1 MSGTYAG
8 DTAAAE
14 PSAAP
19 QVIAVVGATATGKSA
34 VSVALALLL
43 AERGTPAE
51 IINGDAMQFYR
62 GMDIGTAKITA
73 EERHGIPH
81 HELDWLDVTEDAS
94 VARFQARARSD
105 IDAIHARG
113 GRAIVVGGSGLYLRA
128 LLDVFE
134 FPATDPSLRAVLESR
149 CAVEGPGVLHK
160 ELASLDPEGARTI
173 DPRNARRV
181 VRALEVVTLTGEPF
195 GTTLPRHEYAIPAV
209 QVGLELGYDVLDPRI
224 EARVAAMWDGGLV
237 AEVEHLVSVG
247 LREGTTARRAVGYA
261 ETLRHLDG
269 ELEADAAR
277 ELIAQHT
284 RRLAR
289 RQRRWFNPDPRVSWV
304 PAPADSDDVARAARE
319 ALAVVDRGGPT
330 VGPPAVG

>member
-1 MSGTYAG
+1 MSS
-8 DTAAAE
+8 DTVRDVGQRR
-14 PSAAP
+14 AP

-34 VSVALALLL
+34 VSVALARALI
-43 AERGTPAE
+43 ARGTPAE

-62 GMDIGTAKITA
+62 GMDIGTAKISMA
-73 EERHGIPH
+73 ERDGVVH

-94 VARFQARARSD
+94 VARFQGRARAD

-113 GRAIVVGGSGLYLRA
+113 GRAIIVGGSGLYLRA
-128 LLDVFE
+128 LLDVFD
-134 FPATDPSLRAVLESR
+134 FPVTDPALRAELEARAES
-149 CAVEGPGVLHK
+149 EGAGVLHR
-160 ELASLDPEGARTI
+160 ELAALDPAGARGI

-224 EARVAAMWDGGLV
+224 EARVSTMWEGGLV
-237 AEVEHLVSVG
+237 GEVERLVGEG
-247 LREGTTARRAVGYA
+247 LRSGTTARRAVGYA

-269 ELEADAAR
+269 ELDAAATK

-289 RQRRWFNPDPRVSWV
+289 RQRRWFNPDPRVAWV
-304 PAPADSDDVARAARE
+304 PAPRDAADVVRAASQ
-319 ALAVVDRGGPT
+319 ALAIVDRTGTGAHPT
-330 VGPPAVG
+330 DVG

>member
-1 MSGTYAG
+1 MSSARAG
-8 DTAAAE
+8 ASTEDSSA
-14 PSAAP
+14 PSSH
-19 QVIAVVGATATGKSA
+19 VIAIVGATATGKSA
-34 VSVALALLL
+34 VSVAMAHLLT
-43 AERGTPAE
+43 ERGTPAE

-62 GMDIGTAKITA
+62 GMDVGTAKISE
-73 EERHGIPH
+73 EERAGVPH

-94 VARFQARARSD
+94 VARFQERARAD
-105 IDAIHARG
+105 IEAIHARG

-134 FPATDPSLRAVLESR
+134 FPATDPTLRAVLESR
-149 CAVEGPGVLHK
+149 CAVEGPGVLHQ
-160 ELASLDPEGARTI
+160 ELAALDPEGARTI

-195 GTTLPRHEYAIPAV
+195 GATLPRHEYAIPAV

-224 EARVAAMWDGGLV
+224 ESRVQRMWESGLV
-237 AEVEHLVSVG
+237 EEVERLVDEG

-269 ELEADAAR
+269 EFDAATAQ

-304 PAPADSDDVARAARE
+304 PAPADAADVERAASE
-319 ALAVVDRGGPT
+319 ALVAVDRGGPA
-330 VGPPAVG
+330 PSDPAVG